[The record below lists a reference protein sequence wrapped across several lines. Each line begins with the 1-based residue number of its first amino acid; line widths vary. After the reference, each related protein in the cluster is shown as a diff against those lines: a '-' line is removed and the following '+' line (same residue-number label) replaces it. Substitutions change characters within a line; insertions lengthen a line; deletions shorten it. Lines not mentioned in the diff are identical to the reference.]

1 MSSVISAYVSINNKM
16 SHGAMRLWNMTDSW
30 YISVPISYLDAMEL
44 VTCKPLGSVN
54 APTVPPIIDRGEFRL
69 FSSRLISFADETVPA
84 GHWKVWKIWHS
95 ALNGMTSIAVW
106 SPFFNKQKRNHEFF
120 WGRGGGY
127 ILKCTTLATVG
138 TLFFTINGLIFFELL
153 TNIFIT

>member
-1 MSSVISAYVSINNKM
+1 MSSVICAYVSINNKM
-16 SHGAMRLWNMTDSW
+16 SHGAMPLWNMTDSW
-30 YISVPISYLDAMEL
+30 SQCPSVIW
-44 VTCKPLGSVN
+44 TRWNWWSVN
-54 APTVPPIIDRGEFRL
+54 RWVRSMLRRCHRL
-69 FSSRLISFADETVPA
+69 STEASFFFFSSRLISFADETVQA
-84 GHWKVWKIWHS
+84 ADGHWKVWKIWHS

-120 WGRGGGY
+120 WGGGGY

-138 TLFFTINGLIFFELL
+138 TSFSTINGLIFFELL